1 MKHLLLVILFS
12 LSLVSFSQIEIEAE
26 SGTRVGTQIE
36 SSLSGYSGSGYVTGF
51 DNEGDKL
58 TISFSVPK
66 SSAYELHVTYRA
78 TSYKEQSLYVN
89 GVSQGKLMMPQTN
102 GFETAK
108 LGGLFLEQGSVTLT
122 IEHSWG
128 YVQLDKFI
136 ISEAPLHDYNVTADL
151 INPNADSKTNA
162 LWDYLKAN
170 YGKKVISGQID
181 NWDNLVAAAGK
192 TPKIA
197 AIDFQPYTN
206 GYTYNWKNGGHAFGW
221 QDAGRTE
228 ELIDWYNSTSGCGIA
243 TIQWHWSTPSG
254 STPGVNS
261 FYTNQTTFSVTR
273 AVNPNNP
280 EYDLII
286 EDIDSVATQLKKL
299 QAAGVPV
306 LWRPLHEAGGT
317 WFWWGA
323 EGSESALKL
332 WDIVYDRL
340 TNHHQLNNLIWV
352 WSTPEEDWYPG
363 NDKLDVFGY
372 DSYPGEYN
380 YTTQKATFD
389 LYYDI
394 CKGEKIIAMTENG
407 PIPDV
412 DEMERQDAMWAYFA
426 SWNELVIDQNSTAH
440 LQSTYANSLVITEDD
455 PCGVL
460 TNVESENV
468 ELGFYPNPTSSVVN
482 LPSRSN
488 YKVLDVFGIELLSG
502 YSTEIDVSGFDAGM
516 YFIQTNGSVHK
527 LIKE

>member
-12 LSLVSFSQIEIEAE
+12 LSLMSFSQIEIEAE
-26 SGTRVGTQIE
+26 SGISVGTQIE
-36 SSLSGYSGSGYVTGF
+36 SFLSGYSGSGYVTGF
-51 DNEGDKL
+51 DNTGDKL

-66 SSAYELHVTYRA
+66 SSSYELNISYRA
-78 TSYKEQSLYVN
+78 TSYKEQNLYVN
-89 GVSQGKLMMPQTN
+89 GVSQGKLIMPQTN
-102 GFETAK
+102 GFETSK
-108 LGGLFLEQGSVTLT
+108 LGGVFLEQGDVTIT

-136 ISEAPLHDYNVTADL
+136 ITEAPIHDYNVTADL
-151 INPNADSKTNA
+151 INSNSDAKTNS
-162 LWDYLKAN
+162 LWNYLKSN
-170 YGKKVISGQID
+170 YGKKVISGQIQ
-181 NWDNLVAAAGK
+181 NWDNLVSAAQK
-192 TPKIA
+192 TPKMS
-197 AIDFQPYTN
+197 AIDFQNYSN
-206 GYTYNWKNGGHAFGW
+206 GYNYKWENGGHVIGYV
-221 QDAGRTE
+221 DDGSTE
-228 ELIDWYNSTSGCGIA
+228 GAINWYNSTDGCGIL
-243 TIQWHWSTPSG
+243 TIQWHWSSPNG

-261 FYTNQTTFSVTR
+261 FYTEHTNFSVTK
-273 AVNPNNP
+273 AVNPDNY

-286 EDIDSVATQLKKL
+286 QDLDLIAIQLKKL
-299 QAAGVPV
+299 ENAGVPV
-306 LWRPLHEAGGT
+306 LWRPLHEAGGG

-323 EGSESALKL
+323 EGSEAALKL

-340 TNHHQLNNLIWV
+340 ANYHNINNLIWV

-372 DSYPGEYN
+372 DSYPGEFN
-380 YTTQKATFD
+380 YTPQKAIFD
-389 LYYDI
+389 SYYDI
-394 CKGEKIIAMTENG
+394 CEGEKIIAMTENG

-426 SWNELVIDQNSTAH
+426 SWNELVIEQNSTSH
-440 LQSTYANSLVITEDD
+440 LQSTYSNSLVITEDD

-460 TNVESENV
+460 TSVESDNV
-468 ELGFYPNPTSSVVN
+468 ELDIYPNPTSSVVN

-502 YSTEIDVSGFDAGM
+502 YSTEIDVSGFDTGM
-516 YFIQTNGSVHK
+516 YFIKTNGSVHK